1 MLRID
6 LLSVSAKHALP
17 KSLCSSRR
25 CPWASLVSL
34 PSPAEAPVPK
44 PGEKPIWVLG
54 SPPDQD
60 GSIDEAVVIDSFFGE
75 GDTP

>member
-1 MLRID
+1 MIFECICKARITQE
-6 LLSVSAKHALP
+6 LVFFP
-17 KSLCSSRR
+17 TMPR
-25 CPWASLVSL
+25 ASLVSL

-60 GSIDEAVVIDSFFGE
+60 GSIEEAVVIDSFFGE

>member
-1 MLRID
+1 MYLQSTHYPRAC
-6 LLSVSAKHALP
+6 VLP
-17 KSLCSSRR
+17 DDAHR
-25 CPWASLVSL
+25 ASLVSL

-60 GSIDEAVVIDSFFGE
+60 GSIEEAVVIDSFFGE